1 MRRIFGRVWRK
12 CFSDSKGE
20 VGKLGLAQMCF
31 CSPSHAPWD
40 WAMSDQRE
48 GCAGYRT
55 RSRCPWRRRLLGENK
70 QTKKKQHMFSHGR
83 TFVPLK
89 IPGRVELGHRLLCSY
104 HGKSSNA
111 EEGSLWRPGWQGYTK
126 EDLYLEDPMRCIIWL
141 LGRSVPWEANM
152 W

>member
-1 MRRIFGRVWRK
+1 MCRLQNEEQTPLEKALAR
-12 CFSDSKGE
+12 
-20 VGKLGLAQMCF
+20 GKQ
-31 CSPSHAPWD
+31 
-40 WAMSDQRE
+40 
-48 GCAGYRT
+48 T
-55 RSRCPWRRRLLGENK
+55 NK
-70 QTKKKQHMFSHGR
+70 QKKQHMFSLGR

>member
-1 MRRIFGRVWRK
+1 MRRVFGRVWRK
-12 CFSDSKGE
+12 CSSDSKGE
-20 VGKLGLAQMCF
+20 GGKQGLAQMCF
-31 CSPSHAPWD
+31 CSLSHAPWD
-40 WAMSDQRE
+40 WAMSDQKE

-55 RSRCPWRRRLLGENK
+55 RSRCPWRRPLLGENK
-70 QTKKKQHMFSHGR
+70 QTKKQHMFSLGR

-89 IPGRVELGHRLLCSY
+89 IPGRVELGHRLLCSC
-104 HGKSSNA
+104 HGKSRNA

-126 EDLYLEDPMRCIIWL
+126 ADLHLEGPVRRVVWL